1 MRVRRFPDFTE
12 TRAGRAA
19 RPGRVFLEV
28 DADQAPRAV
37 SALREGWMCAARADE
52 RVLHEAADLVT
63 PQRLLAVASGQRTL
77 LQVDLWLDPLSRL
90 LVGLPVPGRYRFA
103 LWRLHRRVR
112 RLLVDAGV
120 SAELLNWSV
129 SGPWVLTG
137 AGKTLRYL
145 MRAFA
150 LGELAWLMPELVGAS
165 SAAALLAEWIGL
177 LLVATA
183 GGAAAAIWLW
193 ARVTGRS
200 TGAVVRWPNGT
211 HSGMS
216 HRQRQAALGSG
227 PQITGGASSSRPAHR

>member
-12 TRAGRAA
+12 TRAARME
-19 RPGRVFLEV
+19 RPGRVFLEL

-52 RVLHEAADLVT
+52 RVLREAAELVT
-63 PQRLLAVASGQRTL
+63 PQRLLAVASGQCAL
-77 LQVDLWLDPLSRL
+77 LQVDLWLDPFSRL
-90 LVGLPVPGRYRFA
+90 VVGLPVPGRYRFA
-103 LWRLHRRVR
+103 LWRLHRRVQR
-112 RLLVDAGV
+112 VLVAAGV

-129 SGPWVLTG
+129 SGAWVLTG

-145 MRAFA
+145 MRAVA
-150 LGELAWLMPELVGAS
+150 AGELAWLLPELVGAR

-177 LLVATA
+177 LLVAAA
-183 GGAAAAIWLW
+183 GGTAAAVWLW

-200 TGAVVRWPNGT
+200 TGVVVRWPNGT

-216 HRQRQAALGSG
+216 FRQRQAALG
-227 PQITGGASSSRPAHR
+227 AARR

>member
-12 TRAGRAA
+12 TRAARAA

-28 DADQAPRAV
+28 DADQAPRSL
-37 SALREGWMCAARADE
+37 SALREGWMCAGRADE
-52 RVLHEAADLVT
+52 RVLREAADVVT
-63 PQRLLAVASGQRTL
+63 PERLLAVASGQRTL

-90 LVGLPVPGRYRFA
+90 LLGLPVPGRYRFA

-112 RLLVDAGV
+112 AVLVDAGV
-120 SAELLNWSV
+120 SAELLNWSI

-145 MRAFA
+145 LRAVA
-150 LGELAWLMPELVGAS
+150 LGELAWLLPALVDARS
-165 SAAALLAEWIGL
+165 SAALLAEWVGL
-177 LLVATA
+177 LLVAAA
-183 GGAAAAIWLW
+183 GGAAAAVWLW

-200 TGAVVRWPNGT
+200 TGLVVRWPNGT

-216 HRQRQAALGSG
+216 YRQRQAALG
-227 PQITGGASSSRPAHR
+227 AARR